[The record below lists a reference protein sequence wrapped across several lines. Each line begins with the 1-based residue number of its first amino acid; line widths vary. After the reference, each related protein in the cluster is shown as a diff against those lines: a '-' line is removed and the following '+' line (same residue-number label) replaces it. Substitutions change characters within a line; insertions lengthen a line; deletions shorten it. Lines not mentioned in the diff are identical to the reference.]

1 MPEKK
6 QSAWRFLWRSEDIRK
21 KLLITLAILILF
33 RIAANVPVP
42 GADRE
47 ALAAFFQTQGNQGGF
62 IGFLNLL
69 SGGTI
74 SNFSLLSMGVYP
86 YITAQI
92 ILQLLIPIIP
102 SLQRRMQEEPREGR
116 RWMEKWTYY
125 LAVPMAVLSAIG
137 QINIFNSLSQQA
149 LGRPILQFAFTSEL
163 WLPSL
168 AVLLVMT
175 AGTMFAIWLGELISE
190 YGIRGQGLSLVIFA
204 GIVSQIPL
212 NIQTLLLDEQNR
224 WVLLAAMLIVIVL
237 TVLAIVYVQQGRRN
251 VPIMYPQKSQVFYA
265 IQRGKSVKMPQP
277 TLPLMVNLSGM
288 IPLIFASAILQFPAI
303 IASYFAFSETVW
315 VKDTAAA
322 IQSFFNPSAAGLNSW
337 GYWVLYFVMVV
348 SFTYFYTTVIFE
360 QQNYGDNLRRSGAQI
375 PGIHSGAA
383 TQKYLSRIQSR
394 ITLPGALLLG
404 MVAIMPFLLQL
415 ILPAAANSIGLF
427 LVSSS
432 GLLIVVG
439 VVRDT
444 FMNIEAELKLH
455 GYQEKLLVS

>member
-6 QSAWRFLWRSEDIRK
+6 QSAWRYLWFSNDIRK
-21 KLLITLAILILF
+21 KLLFTLGILLLF
-33 RIAANVPVP
+33 RLAANVPAP
-42 GADRE
+42 GVNRT
-47 ALAAFFQTQGNQGGF
+47 ALETFFQNGGGGGF
-62 IGFLNLL
+62 LDFLNLL

-74 SNFSLLSMGVYP
+74 SKFSVLSMGVYP

-102 SLQRRMQEEPREGR
+102 SLQKRMQDDQREGR

-125 LAVPMAVLSAIG
+125 LAVPMAMLSAIG
-137 QINIFNSLSQQA
+137 QINTFNALVQQQTGQVVLA
-149 LGRPILQFAFTSEL
+149 FGFTSAL
-163 WLPSL
+163 WLSS
-168 AVLLVMT
+168 VTTLLVMT

-190 YGIRGQGLSLVIFA
+190 YGVRGQGLSLVIFA
-204 GIVSQIPL
+204 GIVAQIPRNFIAL
-212 NIQTLLLDEQNR
+212 WNDEQNR
-224 WVLLAAMLIVIVL
+224 FTLLAAMAIVIMI
-237 TVLAIVYVQQGRRN
+237 TILAVVYVQQGRRN
-251 VPIMYPQKSQVFYA
+251 VPIMYPHKSQVFYQ

-288 IPLIFASAILQFPAI
+288 IPLIFASALLQFPAI
-303 IASYFAFSETVW
+303 VAGFFINSETAW
-315 VKDTAAA
+315 VSKFATN
-322 IQSFFNPSAAGLNSW
+322 IQSFFNASGTNSW
-337 GYWVLYFVMVV
+337 GYWLIYFFMVV
-348 SFTYFYTTVIFE
+348 AFTYFYTTVLFE
-360 QQNYGDNLRRSGAQI
+360 QQNYGDNLKRSGAQI
-375 PGIHSGAA
+375 PGVHPGAA

-404 MVAIMPFLLQL
+404 LVAIMPFLLKL
-415 ILPAAANSIGLF
+415 FLPGAASTAGLF

>member
-6 QSAWRFLWRSEDIRK
+6 QSAWRFLWRSQDIRK
-21 KLLITLAILILF
+21 KLLITLGILMIF
-33 RIAANVPVP
+33 RIAANIPVP
-42 GADRE
+42 GADRD
-47 ALAAFFQTQGNQGGF
+47 ALAAFFQTQSGSGGF
-62 IGFLNLL
+62 LGFLNLL

-92 ILQLLIPIIP
+92 ILQLLVPIIP
-102 SLQRRMQEEPREGR
+102 ALQRRMQEDQREGR

-125 LAVPMAVLSAIG
+125 LAVPMAMLSAIG
-137 QINIFNSLSQQA
+137 QINIFNSLSVQV
-149 LGRPILQFAFTSEL
+149 LGKPVMQFAFTNEL

-168 AVLLVMT
+168 MVLLVMT

-204 GIVSQIPL
+204 GIVSQIPR
-212 NIQTLLLDEQNR
+212 NIGRLWLDEQNR
-224 WVLLAAMLIVIVL
+224 WILLTAMAIVIVL
-237 TVLAIVYVQQGRRN
+237 TVIAIVYVQQGRRN

-265 IQRGKSVKMPQP
+265 IQRGKSVRMPQP

-303 IASYFAFSETVW
+303 IASYFRNSPTVW
-315 VKDTAAA
+315 VSTIATS
-322 IQSFFNPSAAGLNSW
+322 IQNFFNPTGASSW
-337 GYWVLYFVMVV
+337 GYWVLYFIMVV

-360 QQNYGDNLRRSGAQI
+360 QQNYGDNLKRSGAQI
-375 PGIHSGAA
+375 PGVHSGTA

-404 MVAIMPFLLQL
+404 GVAIMPFLLQL
-415 ILPAAANSIGLF
+415 ALPAASSSVGLF

-455 GYQEKLLVS
+455 GYQEKLLIS

>member
-6 QSAWRFLWRSEDIRK
+6 QSAWRFLWRSQDIRR
-21 KLLITLAILILF
+21 KLLITLGILLIF
-33 RIAANVPVP
+33 RIAANVPAP
-42 GADRE
+42 GVDRD
-47 ALAAFFQTQGNQGGF
+47 ALAAFFQAQGGTAGF
-62 IGFLNLL
+62 LGFLNLL

-102 SLQRRMQEEPREGR
+102 ALQRRMQEDQREGR

-125 LAVPMAVLSAIG
+125 LCVPMAMLSAIG
-137 QINIFNSLSQQA
+137 QINIFNSLAQQ
-149 LGRPILQFAFTSEL
+149 PVIAFGFTEEL
-163 WLPSL
+163 WLQS
-168 AVLLVMT
+168 VTTLLVMT

-190 YGIRGQGLSLVIFA
+190 YGIRGQGLSLIIFA
-204 GIVSQIPL
+204 GIVSQMPSSIA
-212 NIQTLLLDEQNR
+212 TLWLDEQNR
-224 WVLLAAMLIVIVL
+224 LTLVSAMLIVIVV
-237 TVLAIVYVQQGRRN
+237 TVIAIVFVQQGRRN

-277 TLPLMVNLSGM
+277 HLPLMVNLAGM
-288 IPLIFASAILQFPAI
+288 IPLIFAGAILQFPAI
-303 IASYFAFSETVW
+303 VASYFVGSQTAW
-315 VKDTAAA
+315 VSQISTS
-322 IQSFFNPSAAGLNSW
+322 IQNFFNPTGTSSW
-337 GYWVLYFVMVV
+337 GYWALYFLMVV
-348 SFTYFYTTVIFE
+348 TFTYFYTTVIFE
-360 QQNYGDNLRRSGAQI
+360 QQNYGDNLKRSGAQI
-375 PGIHSGAA
+375 PGVHSGTA

-404 MVAIMPFLLQL
+404 AVAIMPFLLQL
-415 ILPAAANSIGLF
+415 ILPAAAGNAGLF

-455 GYQEKLLVS
+455 GYQEKLLIS